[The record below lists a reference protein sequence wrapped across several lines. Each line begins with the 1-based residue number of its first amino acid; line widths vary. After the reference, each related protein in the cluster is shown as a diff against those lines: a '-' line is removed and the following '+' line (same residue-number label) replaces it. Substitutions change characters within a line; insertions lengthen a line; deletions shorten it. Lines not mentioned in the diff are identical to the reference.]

1 MYRQTPRGCRHLI
14 FHILFW
20 GQSENTYFHSLL
32 WRRPSQRVSI
42 SLGFFGVASVLLQAE
57 GYCVRHYSNETGWVL
72 VDYMAGGKR
81 CLCKNI
87 NFLITTAV
95 GPTGKFLSVG
105 HNVGSLSDGWPAMR
119 NLFLGKES
127 FFFRDV
133 ANVRHTEKNVI
144 NLFKGI
150 GEKVHHFLLI
160 NCVFFSL
167 LETESREFFQN
178 V

>member
-1 MYRQTPRGCRHLI
+1 
-14 FHILFW
+14 
-20 GQSENTYFHSLL
+20 
-32 WRRPSQRVSI
+32 
-42 SLGFFGVASVLLQAE
+42 
-57 GYCVRHYSNETGWVL
+57 
-72 VDYMAGGKR
+72 
-81 CLCKNI
+81 
-87 NFLITTAV
+87 
-95 GPTGKFLSVG
+95 
-105 HNVGSLSDGWPAMR
+105 MR

-167 LETESREFFQN
+167 LETESREFFQR
-178 V
+178 VIFIEKQVGLEGESALYFFLKWTIIPHFC